1 VSAPTRPAEGP
12 VSAFPLAVGA
22 LAVLAPP
29 AIVAWLAAAVV
40 LRLVP
45 AVRRWHLAAAGC
57 ALAGLSVAVGGPTAA
72 MERHFWLGRHLATRW
87 LSAGLLDA
95 PGAVLWPGLARM
107 VPLGVAAGALAA
119 AVNRPAELAPVV
131 ADDARRMR
139 RELRQR
145 ARALRLAARAA
156 TGQPPP
162 GRARAL
168 PGRRPP
174 VDAPPLA
181 LLGVSL
187 GGDLS
192 TWRHGRYVILPAHA
206 ARLPRLVIG
215 RPGAGKSVYLAR
227 EAFLAGLAGRR
238 LIVLDGKGEH
248 SFATAIVAAYEA
260 GYAAA
265 GRPGPSVH
273 LFPAEPLNGW
283 AGTPQAQ
290 VNRLLG
296 IWSWSIEADYYREN
310 CVLGLRLACAAPGPP
325 VGSMAELV
333 NRLDPTA
340 LARLWKGTPE
350 AALVKTLTPQLGGVS
365 MRVANLAAAAGG
377 MLDGQR
383 AIGEA
388 DLTVISLPVMAMQS
402 DAESVFRVLMGD
414 LAHWASVRKDGRDA
428 TVMVDEFSALD
439 GGRPQAIH
447 LLERARSAG
456 VAVVLSGQSRISL
469 GSDEEADRLIG
480 AAAAVVLF
488 ASSEPDELV
497 RLAGTVRG
505 PELVHQLDDG
515 RLTGRASLTMRSSSR
530 VDANRVRSMGP
541 GEAVILA
548 AGRAEFMQV
557 IQAPRVPVAGT
568 GRAPALLHPPARGGG
583 PAALEQPDTS
593 PASDAEGA

>member
-1 VSAPTRPAEGP
+1 VNAPTRPAEGP

-45 AVRRWHLAAAGC
+45 VVRRWHLAAGAC
-57 ALAGLSVAVGGPTAA
+57 ALAGLSVAAGGPTAA

-119 AVNRPAELAPVV
+119 AANRPAELAPVV
-131 ADDARRMR
+131 AGDARRER

-162 GRARAL
+162 GRLQL
-168 PGRRPP
+168 PSRHPL

-192 TWRHGRYVILPAHA
+192 TWRHGRYVILPDHA

-238 LIVLDGKGEH
+238 LIVLDGKGER
-248 SFATAIVAAYEA
+248 SFAAAIVAAYEA
-260 GYAAA
+260 GW
-265 GRPGPSVH
+265 RLSHPGQSPTVH
-273 LFPAEPLNGW
+273 LFPAEALNGW

-414 LAHWASVRKDGRDA
+414 LAHWASVRKDDRDA

-456 VAVVLSGQSRISL
+456 VAVVLSG
-469 GSDEEADRLIG
+469 
-480 AAAAVVLF
+480 
-488 ASSEPDELV
+488 
-497 RLAGTVRG
+497 
-505 PELVHQLDDG
+505 
-515 RLTGRASLTMRSSSR
+515 
-530 VDANRVRSMGP
+530 
-541 GEAVILA
+541 
-548 AGRAEFMQV
+548 
-557 IQAPRVPVAGT
+557 
-568 GRAPALLHPPARGGG
+568 
-583 PAALEQPDTS
+583 
-593 PASDAEGA
+593 